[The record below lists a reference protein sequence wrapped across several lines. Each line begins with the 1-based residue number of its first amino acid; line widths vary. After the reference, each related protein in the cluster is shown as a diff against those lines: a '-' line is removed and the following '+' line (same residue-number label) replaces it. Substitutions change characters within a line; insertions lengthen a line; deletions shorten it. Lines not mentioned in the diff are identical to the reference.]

1 LAGTDVTVGVVALGL
16 SLAQPPLTISGVAI
30 LLTPDTTLPEL
41 SLSLSLHSPTVNI
54 TDGVKTLVA
63 NSRNFA
69 ISEYSNFAFN
79 SMGRLNGK
87 SLYANAS
94 GIYEGG
100 GDDDDGTKID
110 ASYKT
115 GAIDIFTTEKQQLRD
130 AYLNF
135 RSDGDIQLFSVG
147 EEINV
152 RSYTIANSTSGTLH
166 ERRAKQER
174 GIKDRHFSFGVSNIN
189 GSSLEIDT
197 ARILTE
203 PVRKRR

>member
-1 LAGTDVTVGVVALGL
+1 
-16 SLAQPPLTISGVAI
+16 
-30 LLTPDTTLPEL
+30 
-41 SLSLSLHSPTVNI
+41 
-54 TDGVKTLVA
+54 
-63 NSRNFA
+63 
-69 ISEYSNFAFN
+69 
-79 SMGRLNGK
+79 MGRLNGK
-87 SLYANAS
+87 YLYAKAN

-100 GDDDDGTKID
+100 GGDDDGTEID

-135 RSDGDIQLFSVG
+135 RSDGDIQMFSVG
-147 EEINV
+147 EEINA
-152 RSYTIANSTSGTLH
+152 RAYTIVNSASGTLH